1 MTVLGIALAVYLCI
15 GVAVAIVLAG
25 MMTRVGKKHKPRL
38 LSVIKV
44 LVSVILFWL
53 PLLFFRFGQVVYR
66 EMEVDVNED

>member
-53 PLLFFRFGQVVYR
+53 PLLFFRFGQVVYK
-66 EMEVDVNED
+66 EMEVKVDGD

>member
-1 MTVLGIALAVYLCI
+1 MTILGMVLAVYLCI
-15 GVAVAIVLAG
+15 GVAVAIILFG